1 MNLINKIKMYKNMSN
16 YSKMKKVWLIIIV
29 LSMMTATGG
38 KAQDA
43 VSVINLRCEYLNNPL
58 GIDIQHPRLSWEL
71 ISDAKNKKQ
80 KAYQILVSTDS
91 AALTINSRAD
101 AWDSKKKNSYQTNQ
115 ITYRGKPLKPF
126 TLYFWK
132 VRVWDENETPSEWSD
147 VAHFLAGPLSQKD
160 WTAQWIGDAETPVAP
175 ENVYYTHTGYRSG
188 ISAQADAGKWII
200 VDLGEELSFDEIK
213 LYPLQ
218 KNEKLF
224 PLRFSVEASSNNK
237 FSKPKILAD
246 ESANDAT
253 VTEAMPYGKKF
264 PPVTGRYVRINVSKS
279 PAAEEE
285 KYGYGL
291 AEIEVLCEGKNMAL
305 SKKVQASDYMI
316 VNGNWEPYLLTDGY
330 LQPTGLFDYFANIPP
345 SPLLRKE
352 IVINRKVKRAFYY
365 ASALGIY
372 ETYINGRK
380 AGKQIFAPEF
390 TDYDS
395 HLQYQTYD
403 VGHLLRE
410 GTNVL
415 GATLADGWYA
425 GARWSHPWRGGY
437 GFFRKFLAQLMV
449 YYEDGTSE
457 TFATDDTW
465 KYLAQGPVTEASY
478 FKGEIY
484 DAENEQ
490 QGWDKPG
497 YNDSQWTAAVAYPD
511 EKTNLCAQM
520 NEPIAIIQEIDPV
533 SLRRIDADKY
543 IFDMGQNMVG
553 WCRITLPYNPG
564 QQIRLR
570 YSEMLKSDGSMYMAN
585 MRGAKP
591 EDVYNPADET
601 NVDYEPKFTYH
612 GFRYVEVS
620 GLTQSPQLDIIRGK
634 VVASSSPVT
643 GTFSTS
649 DRDVNRLWENILWTQ
664 WGNLISIPTDCPQ
677 RDEREGYLADAQ
689 IFSQTAIY
697 NLDMAG
703 FYTKWIRDIRDSQLP
718 DGRFPDFAPHDDK
731 WRHFFNAPGWAD
743 AGVIIP
749 WRMYQ
754 NYNDTEIL
762 SKQYES
768 IKKFVDFNHRHNP
781 DLVWRNVRGHNFGD
795 WLNGNTIRSKDYP
808 RTGGKVPDDVFATGY
823 FFYST
828 DILAKTA
835 KLLGKIEDYKKYSA
849 LASSIRKVFN
859 EKFVSADGVVEGN
872 TQAGYALA
880 LQFNL
885 LPEELRARAAANM
898 VEAIKVYDYR
908 ISTGIHS
915 TVWMMKQLSEY
926 GYDDIAC
933 RLLLSRRFPSWFYS
947 IDQGATTVWERW
959 DGYVAGRGFQSAGMN
974 SFNHVAIGAVGEW
987 MYCNIL
993 GIKPD
998 ETQPGYRHFYIKPQ
1012 PGNILEWAKGSYHAI
1027 TGNIEVSW
1035 TNKNRTF
1042 TLEVSIPVNT
1052 EATVITPFDNKTYK
1066 LGSGKHT
1073 LRVKN

>member
-1 MNLINKIKMYKNMSN
+1 
-16 YSKMKKVWLIIIV
+16 
-29 LSMMTATGG
+29 MTAGV
-38 KAQDA
+38 KAQSA

-58 GIDIQHPRLSWEL
+58 GIDIQRPRLSWEL

-91 AALTINSRAD
+91 AALTLNKAD
-101 AWDSKKKNSYQTNQ
+101 AWDSKKKNSVQTNQ
-115 ITYRGKPLKPF
+115 VVYQGKSLKPF

-132 VRVWDENETPSEWSD
+132 VRVWDESETLSEWSP
-147 VAHFLAGPLSQKD
+147 VAHFLVGAFSQKD
-160 WTAQWIGDAETPVAP
+160 WTAKWIGGAETPVAP
-175 ENVYYTHTGYRSG
+175 EDVYYNHTGYRSDVV
-188 ISAQADAGKWII
+188 AQADAGKWII
-200 VDLGEELSFDEIK
+200 VDLGKEQTFDRIR

-224 PLRFSVEASSNNK
+224 PLRFSVEVASNSK
-237 FSKPKILAD
+237 FSAPKVLAD
-246 ESANDAT
+246 ESANDMT
-253 VTEAMPYGKKF
+253 VQESTPYEKQF
-264 PPVTGRYVRINVSKS
+264 PAVRGRYIRIKVGKL
-279 PAAEEE
+279 PVAGEGQ
-285 KYGYGL
+285 YGYGL
-291 AEIEVLCEGKNMAL
+291 TEIEVLNEGKNIAL
-305 SKKVQASDYMI
+305 NKTVQVSDYMI
-316 VNGNWEPYLLTDGY
+316 EHGNWEPCLLTDGY
-330 LQPTGLFDYFANIPP
+330 LRPTGLSDYFANIPP

-352 IVINRKVKRAFYY
+352 ISINKKIKRAFYY
-365 ASALGIY
+365 TSAQGIY
-372 ETYINGRK
+372 EAYINGQK
-380 AGKQIFAPEF
+380 VGTQVFAPEF

-403 VGHLLRE
+403 VSRLLQP
-410 GTNVL
+410 GVNAL

-437 GFFRKFLAQLMV
+437 GFFRKFFSQLMI

-457 TFATDDTW
+457 TIATDNTW
-465 KYLAQGPVTEASY
+465 KYLAQGPITEASY
-478 FKGEIY
+478 FKGEVY
-484 DAENEQ
+484 DAKNEQ
-490 QGWDKPG
+490 KDWDKPG
-497 YNDSQWTAAVAYPD
+497 YDDSQWTAAVAYPTG
-511 EKTNLCAQM
+511 KTNLCAQM
-520 NEPIAIIQEIDPV
+520 NEPIAIIKELEAM
-533 SLRRIDADKY
+533 SLRKIDGDKY

-564 QQIRLR
+564 KPIKLR
-570 YSEMLKSDGSMYMAN
+570 YSEMLNSDGSMYMAN

-591 EDVYNPADET
+591 EDVYNPDNERSIS
-601 NVDYEPKFTYH
+601 YEPRFTYH

-634 VVASSSPVT
+634 VVASSSPET

-649 DRDVNRLWENILWTQ
+649 NKDVNKLWENILWTQ

-697 NLDMAG
+697 NLNMAG
-703 FYTKWIRDIRDSQLP
+703 FYTKWTRDIRDSQLP

-731 WRHFFNAPGWAD
+731 WRTFFNAPGWAD

-749 WRMYQ
+749 WRVYQ

-762 SKQYES
+762 SKQYEA
-768 IKKFVDFNHRHNP
+768 IRRFVEFNHKHNP
-781 DLVWRNVRGHNFGD
+781 ELVWRNIRGNNFGD

-835 KLLGKIEDYKKYSA
+835 KLLGKVDDYKKYSA
-849 LASSIRKVFN
+849 LASSIKTVFN

-880 LQFNL
+880 LQFGL
-885 LPEELRARAAANM
+885 LPEELRVKAAANM
-898 VEAIKVYDYR
+898 VEAIKAYDYR

-915 TVWMMKQLSEY
+915 TIWMMKQLSEY
-926 GYDDIAC
+926 GYNDIAYQ
-933 RLLLSRRFPSWFYS
+933 LLLSRRFPSWFYS
-947 IDQGATTVWERW
+947 IDQGATTIWERW

-987 MYCNIL
+987 MYSHIL
-993 GIKPD
+993 GIRPD
-998 ETQPGYRHFYIKPQ
+998 ESNPGYRHFYIKPQ
-1012 PGNILEWAKGSYHAI
+1012 PGNNLEWAKGSYHAI

-1035 TNKNRTF
+1035 TNKDKTF
-1042 TLEVSIPVNT
+1042 TLEINIPVNT
-1052 EATVITPFDNKTYK
+1052 EATVVTPFDNKTYNA
-1066 LGSGKHT
+1066 GSGKHSFT
-1073 LRVKN
+1073 VKYE

>member
-1 MNLINKIKMYKNMSN
+1 
-16 YSKMKKVWLIIIV
+16 MKKVWLIIIL
-29 LSMMTATGG
+29 LSIAATGG
-38 KAQDA
+38 IAQNA

-58 GIDIQHPRLSWEL
+58 GIDIRHPRLSWEL
-71 ISDAKNKKQ
+71 ISEAKNKKQ

-91 AALTINSRAD
+91 AALTLNKAG
-101 AWDSKKKNSYQTNQ
+101 AWDSKKKNSSQTNQ
-115 ITYRGKPLKPF
+115 ITYQGKPLKPF

-132 VRVWDENETPSEWSD
+132 VRVWDENETPSEWSAP
-147 VAHFLAGPLSQKD
+147 AHFLAGAFSQKD

-175 ENVYYTHTGYRSG
+175 EKVYYTHTGYRSET
-188 ISAQADAGKWII
+188 SAQAGASKWII
-200 VDLGEELSFDEIK
+200 VDLGEEQSFDAIK

-224 PLRFSVEASSNNK
+224 PLRFIVEASSDSKFNK
-237 FSKPKILAD
+237 YEILAD
-246 ESANDAT
+246 ESVNDVT
-253 VTEAMPYGKKF
+253 VTESTPYEKKF
-264 PPVTGRYVRINVSKS
+264 SAVKGQRYIRIKVNKS
-279 PAAEEE
+279 PVAEIEKYRYGTSPETEIE

-291 AEIEVLCEGKNMAL
+291 AEIEVLSEDKNIAL
-305 SKKVQASDYMI
+305 NKKAHASDYMI

-352 IVINRKVKRAFYY
+352 ITINRKVKRAFYY

-372 ETYINGRK
+372 ETYINGQK

-390 TDYDS
+390 TDYDN

-403 VGHLLRE
+403 VSHLLQD

-437 GFFRKFLAQLMV
+437 GFFRKFLGQLMI

-457 TFATDDTW
+457 IIATDNTW

-478 FKGEIY
+478 FKGEVY

-490 QGWDKPG
+490 QHWNKPG

-520 NEPIAIIQEIDPV
+520 NEPIAIIKEIEPV
-533 SLRRIDADKY
+533 SLRRIDAGKY

-553 WCRITLPYNPG
+553 WCQITLPYNPG
-564 QQIRLR
+564 QQIKLR
-570 YSEMLKSDGSMYMAN
+570 YGEMLKSDGSMYMAN

-591 EDVYNPADET
+591 EDIYNPANET
-601 NVDYEPKFTYH
+601 KISYEPKFTYH

-634 VVASSSPVT
+634 VVASSSPET
-643 GTFSTS
+643 GTFATS
-649 DRDVNRLWENILWTQ
+649 NKDVNKLWENILWTQ

-677 RDEREGYLADAQ
+677 RDEREGWMADAQ

-703 FYTKWIRDIRDSQLP
+703 FYTKWARDIRDSQLP

-731 WRHFFNAPGWAD
+731 WRNFFNAPGWAD

-749 WRMYQ
+749 WRVYL
-754 NYNDTEIL
+754 NYNDKEIL
-762 SKQYES
+762 LKQYEA
-768 IKKFVDFNHRHNP
+768 IRKFVDFNHKHNP
-781 DLVWRNVRGHNFGD
+781 GLIWENIRANNYGD
-795 WLNGNTIRSKDYP
+795 WLNGNTIRSNDYP
-808 RTGGKVPDDVFATGY
+808 RTGGKIPDNVFATGY

-835 KLLGKIEDYKKYSA
+835 KLLGKVEDYKKYSA
-849 LASSIRKVFN
+849 LASSIKKTFN
-859 EKFVSADGVVEGN
+859 EKFVSAGGIVEGN

-880 LQFNL
+880 LQFEL
-885 LPEELRARAAANM
+885 LPEELRAKAAANM
-898 VEAIKVYDYR
+898 VEAIKAYDDR

-915 TVWMMKQLSEY
+915 TIWMMKQLSEY
-926 GYDDIAC
+926 GYDDIAYQ
-933 RLLLSRRFPSWFYS
+933 LLLSRRFPSWFYS
-947 IDQGATTVWERW
+947 VDQGATTIWERW

-987 MYCNIL
+987 MYSHIL
-993 GIKPD
+993 GIRPD
-998 ETQPGYRHFYIKPQ
+998 ESQPGYRHFYIKPQ
-1012 PGNILEWAKGSYHAI
+1012 PGNSLEWAKGSYRAI

-1035 TNKNRTF
+1035 TNKDKTF
-1042 TLEVSIPVNT
+1042 TLDVNIPVNT
-1052 EATVITPFDNKTYK
+1052 EATVVTPFDNKVYN
-1066 LGSGKHT
+1066 LGSGKYNFTVNYIEQTH
-1073 LRVKN
+1073 